1 MVKNCSKKAEKLWV
15 QMKNEIDNDIKDHLL
30 DNYANQILNKYE
42 PKIKGLVN
50 KYLYKLPYHVST
62 MEGDDLANIARI
74 GFLETIKRW
83 QYDINSDVWPLAYS
97 RINGAMKDHLRYL
110 TKASPERLY
119 DWITD
124 AAYLYLQVETDNSF
138 EEKIENG
145 VTLDKAMTELSE
157 REKAIIF
164 SRFKDDKT
172 FKDIGDQIGLS
183 ESQITRIYKSTI
195 KKLRKVLSEK

>member
-1 MVKNCSKKAEKLWV
+1 MVQKCSKKAQLLWDQV
-15 QMKNEIDNDIKDHLL
+15 QEDIDNDIKEHLL
-30 DNYANQILNKYE
+30 DNYANQILVKYE

-74 GFLETIKRW
+74 AFLETIKRW
-83 QYDINSDVWPLAYS
+83 KYDINKDAWPLAYS

-124 AAYLYLQVETDNSF
+124 AAYLYLKIETDNSF

-145 VTLDKAMTELSE
+145 FTLDKAMINLSE

-183 ESQITRIYKSTI
+183 ESQITRIYKSTL
-195 KKLRKVLSEK
+195 KKLKKVLTEK